1 MEVCYSVI
9 GTIHTDLRDRESIPI
24 QGVYS
29 GVEGTVEIL
38 PEFREGLQDLEG
50 FSHLFLIY
58 HFHEAGTPRLS
69 VRPFL
74 DTVERGIFSTRHP
87 DRPNAIGLSIVEL
100 VSVEDLTL
108 RVKGVD
114 ILDGTPLLD
123 IKPYVGQFDVREPVR
138 CGWLDEATRKAAGT
152 EEYTPAGLDPLAR
165 KNAGG

>member
-9 GTIHTDLRDRESIPI
+9 GTIHTDLRDREAIPI

-29 GVEGTVEIL
+29 SVEGTVEVL
-38 PEFREGLQDLEG
+38 PGFREGLKDLEG

-58 HFHEAGTPRLS
+58 HFHEAGPPRLR

-74 DTVERGIFSTRHP
+74 DTVERGIFSTRHT

-100 VSVEDLTL
+100 VSVEDLIL
-108 RVKGVD
+108 RVRGVD

-123 IKPYVGQFDVREPVR
+123 IKPYIGQFDVREYVR
-138 CGWLDEATRKAAGT
+138 CGWLDEATRRATGT
-152 EEYTPAGLDPLAR
+152 EEYTPAGLDPLTR
-165 KNAGG
+165 KNTRG

>member
-9 GTIHTDLRDRESIPI
+9 GTIRTDFMDRESIPI

-29 GVEGTVEIL
+29 DVEGYVEIL
-38 PEFREGLQDLEG
+38 PEFREGLKDLDG

-58 HFHEAGTPRLS
+58 HFHEAGPPRLR

-100 VSVEDLTL
+100 VSVEDSALL
-108 RVKGVD
+108 IRGVD

-138 CGWLDEATRKAAGT
+138 CGWLDEASRRAAGR
-152 EEYTPAGLDPLAR
+152 EDYTPAGLDPSGR
-165 KNAGG
+165 RSRRG

>member
-29 GVEGTVEIL
+29 DVEGTVEIL
-38 PEFREGLQDLEG
+38 PVFREGLKDLEG

-58 HFHEAGTPRLS
+58 HFHEAGPPRLR

-100 VSVEDLTL
+100 ISLEDSTM

-138 CGWLDEATRKAAGT
+138 CGWLDEASRRATGT
-152 EEYTPAGLDPLAR
+152 EEYTPAGLHPAAKKR
-165 KNAGG
+165 RNG